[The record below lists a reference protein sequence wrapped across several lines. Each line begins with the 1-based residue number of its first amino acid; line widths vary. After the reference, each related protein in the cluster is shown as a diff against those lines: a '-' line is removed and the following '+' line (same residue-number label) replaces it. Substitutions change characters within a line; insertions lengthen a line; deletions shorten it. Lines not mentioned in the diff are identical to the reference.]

1 MSETART
8 YTEDEVREML
18 RKMCAAEG
26 NITKWAGH
34 RRVPNGLVGKFLN
47 GERRLAHSIERGM
60 GLKRVW
66 VLDNGGR
73 NG

>member
-1 MSETART
+1 
-8 YTEDEVREML
+8 
-18 RKMCAAEG
+18 MCAAEG